1 MANREKLHE
10 LFGSLSE
17 GSESPPASP
26 PPGAWPPPVDPSRR
40 YPVPRVGTSVQRG
53 DGSQRGHTRWLE
65 EPPPALPKAPRK
77 GQGRPRALP
86 DSAAGA
92 TKTTI
97 ARSRKGPG
105 QTTATGPQGSAGKA
119 QPAGTSATSTSGN
132 RRTDGG
138 PIKTTAPEAHQGKT
152 KDPGTSRP
160 QAQPPGPSAAR
171 KDPAKPPVRHRQ
183 NSPPRQGP
191 TIRAMEILQP
201 ARREPRNIA
210 GIEVSI
216 PDRDQSGLT
225 TMPRGPL
232 AHGRTTRLK
241 APRIRPA
248 TAAAATEPATTR
260 ARGGTVSLAAAARM
274 STTPNTPTVL
284 PLPPFALELRQTTT
298 PPVAPPPMPPVAPP
312 TTTPAATP
320 PTPLAAPSPTLI
332 AVTSPA
338 PPAYVR
344 EKGWTSRP
352 GIPLAVPVQLPNGEI
367 TSVPMSAIRHNRKWR
382 ARTATGR
389 WLLRFA
395 PDGRLTM
402 CRKIQGEASE

>member
-40 YPVPRVGTSVQRG
+40 YPVPRVETSVQRG
-53 DGSQRGHTRWLE
+53 DGSQRGHTRWLKE
-65 EPPPALPKAPRK
+65 LPPALPKTPRK

-92 TKTTI
+92 TETTT

-105 QTTATGPQGSAGKA
+105 QTTATGPQRSARKA
-119 QPAGTSATSTSGN
+119 QPTRTGATSTSEN

-138 PIKTTAPEAHQGKT
+138 PAKTTAPEAHQGKA

-160 QAQPPGPSAAR
+160 QVQPPGPSAAR
-171 KDPAKPPVRHRQ
+171 KESAKPPMRRNQ

-191 TIRAMEILQP
+191 TIWAMEILQP
-201 ARREPRNIA
+201 ARREPKNVA

-216 PDRDQSGLT
+216 PDRDQTGLT
-225 TMPRGPL
+225 TTPGGPPVRG
-232 AHGRTTRLK
+232 GTTRLK

-248 TAAAATEPATTR
+248 TAAAATKPATTR
-260 ARGGTVSLAAAARM
+260 ARGGTVSLSEAARM
-274 STTPNTPTVL
+274 STTANTPTVL

-312 TTTPAATP
+312 TTTPAAPP

-332 AVTSPA
+332 AVTSPT

-344 EKGWTSRP
+344 DKGWTSRP

-402 CRKIQGEASE
+402 CRKIQGKASE